1 MSTADFAASQ
11 PAPATEPS
19 SPAQVSPASDTRTA
33 FEAKM
38 AQVRGQPAPEPKAPA
53 SAESSKPAGQVPE
66 AKPAG
71 EHTARNNDEKPF
83 KRERDN
89 NRFGELTKRLK
100 ERESRI
106 SMLEEQLKGL
116 KAPQARSEYDSDE
129 KYIEALTQH
138 AAGKTLVETQL
149 NSEQQRRV
157 QEERSMWTE
166 RVNSQVKDPASFEA
180 LARKHAKDIDGD
192 TEEYIMASDHGPKMM
207 EYILQKFEQPGA
219 KEQFLRMPKAKRYSL
234 LVNIEASVSSQQAQ
248 QQNQAPANPM
258 PSLSPERGDRVPANK
273 TTGSAFTDKLNRIRG
288 IR

>member
-1 MSTADFAASQ
+1 
-11 PAPATEPS
+11 
-19 SPAQVSPASDTRTA
+19 
-33 FEAKM
+33 M
-38 AQVRGQPAPEPKAPA
+38 AQVRGKPAPEPKAPA
-53 SAESSKPAGQVPE
+53 SAESTGPASQVPE
-66 AKPAG
+66 AKPTG
-71 EHTARNNDEKPF
+71 EQTARNNDERPF
-83 KRERDN
+83 RRERDN

-106 SMLEEQLKGL
+106 SMLEEQLRSM

-149 NSEQQRRV
+149 NSEQQRRM

-166 RVNSQVKDPASFEA
+166 KVNAQVKDPASFEA
-180 LARKHAKDIDGD
+180 LARKHVRDIDGD
-192 TEEYIMASDHGPKMM
+192 TEEYIMSSDHGPKMM
-207 EYILQKFEQPGA
+207 EFILEKFEQPGA

-234 LVNIEASVSSQQAQ
+234 LVSIEAAVSSQQAQ
-248 QQNQAPANPM
+248 QQNQAPADPM
-258 PSLSPERGDRVPANK
+258 PSLSPERGDRVPANR